1 MLLILI
7 FVPSLFLDTPIRDLE
22 KEFKILKT
30 VLQENAAHEKN
41 GAEIKQRGWK
51 GVFTPDEE
59 LELKNCIVTLAR
71 LEFAPTLSDIREIV
85 ADYVNI
91 DEKEKA
97 QKTFHYKKL
106 KGSPGKDWITL
117 FMKRQNLSLKNA
129 TKLSKPCQNA
139 TKNPFIINHWFDI
152 LEESIENLGLKEC
165 PDLIWNVDESG
176 VPHEPK
182 KCKVVSLKGQP
193 TLKIITGLD
202 RDNKTILV
210 AVSGSGETLPLL
222 IVFQRKQ
229 IQTTWRPSTKPD
241 YKFYPWIYANEKGW
255 MNSNIFYKWFVEWE
269 KRHVPIHP
277 MKCLKEG

>member
-7 FVPSLFLDTPIRDLE
+7 FVPNLFLDTPFRDLE
-22 KEFKILKT
+22 KEFKILKI
-30 VLQENAAHEKN
+30 VLQENAARKKN
-41 GAEIKQRGWK
+41 GVEIKQRGWK

-59 LELKNCIVTLAR
+59 LELKNCIVILAQ
-71 LEFAPTLSDIREIV
+71 LGFAPTLSDIREI
-85 ADYVNI
+85 ATDYVNI

-106 KGSPGKDWITL
+106 KGSPGKDWISI

-129 TKLSKPCQNA
+129 IKLSKPCQNA
-139 TKNPFIINHWFDI
+139 INHWFDI
-152 LEESIENLGLKEC
+152 LEETIENLGLKER
-165 PDLIWNVDESG
+165 PDLIWNVEESL

-193 TLKIITGLD
+193 TLKIITGSD
-202 RDNKTILV
+202 RDNTTILV
-210 AVSGSGETLPLL
+210 AASSSGETLPLL
-222 IVFQRKQ
+222 IVFQGKQ
-229 IQTTWRPSTKPD
+229 IQTTWHPSTIPD
-241 YKFYPWIYANEKGW
+241 HKFYPWIYANEKVW
-255 MNSNIFYKWFVEWE
+255 MKLDIFHKWFVEWG

>member
-1 MLLILI
+1 M
-7 FVPSLFLDTPIRDLE
+7 E
-22 KEFKILKT
+22 KEFKIPKT
-30 VLQENAAHEKN
+30 VIQEHAACEKN
-41 GAEIKQRGWK
+41 GVEIKQRGRK
-51 GVFTPDEE
+51 GVFTPDKE

-71 LEFAPTLSDIREIV
+71 LGFAPTLSDIREIV
-85 ADYVNI
+85 TDYVNI
-91 DEKEKA
+91 NEKEKA
-97 QKTFHYKKL
+97 QKTFHYKNL
-106 KGSPGKDWITL
+106 KGSPGKDWTSL

-129 TKLSKPCQNA
+129 KLSKPCQNA

-193 TLKIITGLD
+193 TLQIITGSD
-202 RDNKTILV
+202 RDNTTILA
-210 AVSGSGETLPLL
+210 AVSGSGETLPPL
-222 IVFQRKQ
+222 IIFQGKQ

-241 YKFYPWIYANEKGW
+241 HKFYPWIYANEKGW
-255 MNSNIFYKWFVEWE
+255 MKSDIFLNGLSNGK

>member
-1 MLLILI
+1 ML
-7 FVPSLFLDTPIRDLE
+7 
-22 KEFKILKT
+22 
-30 VLQENAAHEKN
+30 
-41 GAEIKQRGWK
+41 G
-51 GVFTPDEE
+51 
-59 LELKNCIVTLAR
+59 
-71 LEFAPTLSDIREIV
+71 FAPTLSDIREIV
-85 ADYVNI
+85 TDYVNI

-182 KCKVVSLKGQP
+182 KCKVVSLKRQP
-193 TLKIITGLD
+193 TLQIITGSD
-202 RDNKTILV
+202 SNNTTILA

-222 IVFQRKQ
+222 IIFQGKQ
-229 IQTTWRPSTKPD
+229 IQTTW
-241 YKFYPWIYANEKGW
+241 
-255 MNSNIFYKWFVEWE
+255 
-269 KRHVPIHP
+269 HP
-277 MKCLKEG
+277 LNKT

>member
-1 MLLILI
+1 MQ
-7 FVPSLFLDTPIRDLE
+7 PA
-22 KEFKILKT
+22 KKMGLK
-30 VLQENAAHEKN
+30 LNK
-41 GAEIKQRGWK
+41 RGQK

-59 LELKNCIVTLAR
+59 LELKNCIVRLAQ
-71 LEFAPTLSDIREIV
+71 LGFAPTLSDIREIV
-85 ADYVNI
+85 TDYVNI

-106 KGSPGKDWITL
+106 KVSPGKDWISL

-193 TLKIITGLD
+193 TLQIITGSD
-202 RDNKTILV
+202 RDNTTILV

-222 IVFQRKQ
+222 MIFKENKSKQHGAPQQNLIISFIHGYTQLRK
-229 IQTTWRPSTKPD
+229 
-241 YKFYPWIYANEKGW
+241 G
-255 MNSNIFYKWFVEWE
+255 
-269 KRHVPIHP
+269 
-277 MKCLKEG
+277 G